1 MRLLSGLSISSLSLS
16 PRDCEGC
23 RASQAANSE
32 ISDIDPVGS
41 EGDINF
47 SLSIASKEKRI
58 CRTGVGGGKE
68 CEYGY

>member
-16 PRDCEGC
+16 PRGCEGC

-32 ISDIDPVGS
+32 ISDIDPEES

-47 SLSIASKEKRI
+47 ALLIALKEKGI
-58 CRTGVGGGKE
+58 CRTGGGGGKE